1 MQSLLHMVTGDSR
14 ACCHELVKWRF
25 VALMFISQSSWHD
38 STFILQPIV
47 SSTQTGILSFFVQGF
62 LHMLDGCY
70 RSLSVFTLALSVGR
84 LRALAVSSDY
94 SVQSVCSSI
103 MGFASSFILSNTYS
117 WQFSLSGG
125 YHLPTMMSAL
135 FMDLEVT
142 FMFIV
147 RHTTHV
153 YIVSRHFG
161 FWQYRIAL
169 LQGWLQCQLF
179 SPWHPCF
186 PLIINNIRASHQ
198 LLVYS
203 FADCGYSCIAII
215 FSVKRHLN
223 MPYISFDYKC

>member
-1 MQSLLHMVTGDSR
+1 MVDAIIWQMVFGKEWNQSISVTLSNTNLTFGQHDLCEGVVTG
-14 ACCHELVKWRF
+14 
-25 VALMFISQSSWHD
+25 VAEDM
-38 STFILQPIV
+38 IV
-47 SSTQTGILSFFVQGF
+47 DQ
-62 LHMLDGCY
+62 C
-70 RSLSVFTLALSVGR
+70 
-84 LRALAVSSDY
+84 
-94 SVQSVCSSI
+94 

-135 FMDLEVT
+135 FMDLVVT
-142 FMFIV
+142 FVFIV

-153 YIVSRHFG
+153 YIVSHHFH

-186 PLIINNIRASHQ
+186 PLIINNICAAHQ

-203 FADCGYSCIAII
+203 FADCGYSCIATIL
-215 FSVKRHLN
+215 SMKQHLN